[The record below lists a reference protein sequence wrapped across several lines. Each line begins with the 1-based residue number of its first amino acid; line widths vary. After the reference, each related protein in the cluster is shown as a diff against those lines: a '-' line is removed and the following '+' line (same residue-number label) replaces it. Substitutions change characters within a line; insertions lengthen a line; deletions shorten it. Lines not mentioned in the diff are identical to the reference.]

1 MEEVLVSAL
10 KRFDLSEKEVEGI
23 DLSDED
29 VEISVQDCRRSL
41 MRRIMR
47 DKIANFTGVKNFTN
61 HVWGYPRNLRVTEIG
76 PNVFQFQ
83 LEKEVERERVLR
95 GGPGFCTIKCW

>member
-10 KRFDLSEKEVEGI
+10 KRFDLSETEVEGI
-23 DLSDED
+23 DLEDED
-29 VEISVQDCRRSL
+29 VELSIQDCRGSL
-41 MRRIMR
+41 VGRIMG

-76 PNVFQFQ
+76 SNAFQFQ
-83 LEKEVERERVLR
+83 FDKEAERERVLR
-95 GGPGFCTIKCW
+95 GGP